1 MAGHALIEAR
11 RPSKVMDSFSPKD
24 RDVHALLIA
33 YGHIS
38 DSVENQLA
46 VDCVTLGKMLLL
58 EPQFPQ
64 L

>member
-1 MAGHALIEAR
+1 MAGHALMEAR
-11 RPSKVMDSFSPKD
+11 RPSTAMDSFSPKD
-24 RDVHALLIA
+24 RDVHALMIA

-38 DSVENQLA
+38 DSMENQLA